1 MIIKVKLGSK
11 GQLVI
16 PKVVRE
22 SIGLRENGQAILEV
36 KERKIE
42 ISTISPKELIRR
54 MEERAKKHGG
64 DTSKWI
70 YGDRLY
76 EEEFG
81 KKYSRLGGGK

>member
-1 MIIKVKLGSK
+1 MIIKVKLGGK

-16 PKVVRE
+16 PKIVRE

-36 KERKIE
+36 KENAVE
-42 ISTISPKELIRR
+42 IKPLKDYEIVKK
-54 MEERAKKHGG
+54 MAERAKKHGG

-70 YGDRLY
+70 YGDKLY

-81 KKYSRLGGGK
+81 KKYGDKL